1 VLKKELGHA
10 YVGVPG
16 IFDAFFGE
24 VADHGPVAHAVFDRC
39 KEGDTP
45 LYQEESGCKAG
56 LKGQEKCTC

>member
-1 VLKKELGHA
+1 
-10 YVGVPG
+10 
-16 IFDAFFGE
+16 
-24 VADHGPVAHAVFDRC
+24 VFDKC